1 MPLLRDLH
9 AFSKA
14 LTFAPQASA
23 GCLLGGDHRTTKT
36 NMYSTNTITPDSAPC
51 TTLTQIEGLSPRYSH
66 IPTTQIVQTI
76 REAGWEFAS
85 GTARAGRTPERI
97 AHAAH
102 VLRFRNNSL
111 PKVNDNIIEAVI
123 LNSHDGTTAFEMGFG
138 VYRLAC
144 ANGLII
150 RTASLS
156 GFRLTHSSL
165 NLDNVFHAAR
175 SMSARAPQ
183 VAEIIS
189 RWQEIKLDEEQQL
202 SLIRKSLT
210 ARWDNIAFAD
220 MDAVI
225 RPQRAEDTGSDLWTS
240 FNRIQERVIRGG
252 MEVTLVRPITNEDGT
267 EGRALSRRKAT
278 AIRGAI
284 KQVRL
289 NQELFEI
296 AESFAA

>member
-1 MPLLRDLH
+1 MPRHRHFH

-14 LTFAPQASA
+14 LIFDPVPLTEWHLVGNQAE
-23 GCLLGGDHRTTKT
+23 H
-36 NMYSTNTITPDSAPC
+36 NNIMYNINSV
-51 TTLTQIEGLSPRYSH
+51 TLTSTPVTTTHKRDGLSDRYSL
-66 IPTTQIVQTI
+66 IPTTDICNTLQ
-76 REAGWEFAS
+76 EAGWEFTS
-85 GTARAGRTPERI
+85 GTARRTRSEARSLT
-97 AHAAH
+97 AAH

-144 ANGLII
+144 ANGLVV
-150 RTASLS
+150 RTASLG

-165 NLDNVFHAAR
+165 NLQNVFYAAKT
-175 SMSARAPQ
+175 MSERAPM
-183 VAEIIS
+183 VADTIS

-220 MDAVI
+220 MDSI
-225 RPQRAEDTGSDLWTS
+225 LRPQRAEDTGTDLWTS

-289 NQELFEI
+289 NQELFQI

>member
-1 MPLLRDLH
+1 
-9 AFSKA
+9 
-14 LTFAPQASA
+14 
-23 GCLLGGDHRTTKT
+23 
-36 NMYSTNTITPDSAPC
+36 MYNINTV
-51 TTLTQIEGLSPRYSH
+51 TLTSTPVTTTVKGTGLSDRYSL
-66 IPTTQIVQTI
+66 IPTTDICNALQ
-76 REAGWEFAS
+76 EAGWEFTS
-85 GTARAGRTPERI
+85 GTARRTRSESRSLT
-97 AHAAH
+97 AAH

-111 PKVNDNIIEAVI
+111 PKVGDNIIEAVI

-150 RTASLS
+150 RTASLG

-165 NLDNVFHAAR
+165 NLQNVFYAAKT
-175 SMSARAPQ
+175 MSERAPM
-183 VAEIIS
+183 VADTIS

-210 ARWDNIAFAD
+210 ARWDNIEFSD
-220 MDAVI
+220 MDAFMQ
-225 RPQRAEDTGSDLWTS
+225 PQRAEDTGTDLWTS

-252 MEVTLVRPITNEDGT
+252 MTVTLRRNRHNEAGELTDIFET
-267 EGRALSRRKAT
+267 TRKAT

-289 NQELFEI
+289 NQQLFEI

>member
-1 MPLLRDLH
+1 MYNISTVTLNSTPV
-9 AFSKA
+9 
-14 LTFAPQASA
+14 
-23 GCLLGGDHRTTKT
+23 TTTHKR
-36 NMYSTNTITPDSAPC
+36 A
-51 TTLTQIEGLSPRYSH
+51 GLSDRYSL
-66 IPTTQIVQTI
+66 IPTTDICNTLQ
-76 REAGWEFAS
+76 EAGWEFTS
-85 GTARAGRTPERI
+85 GTARRTRSEARSLT
-97 AHAAH
+97 AAH
-102 VLRFRNNSL
+102 VLRFRNQSL
-111 PKVNDNIIEAVI
+111 PKVGDNIIEAVI

-165 NLDNVFHAAR
+165 NLDNVFYAAR
-175 SMSARAPQ
+175 AMSSRAPQ

-220 MDAVI
+220 MDAI
-225 RPQRAEDTGSDLWTS
+225 LRPQRNEDTGTDLWTS
-240 FNRIQERVIRGG
+240 FNRVQERVIRGG
-252 MEVTLVRPITNEDGT
+252 MEVTLLRTITNEDGT
-267 EGRALSRRKAT
+267 EVRDLSRRKAT

>member
-1 MPLLRDLH
+1 
-9 AFSKA
+9 
-14 LTFAPQASA
+14 
-23 GCLLGGDHRTTKT
+23 
-36 NMYSTNTITPDSAPC
+36 MYNINTINLTSTPVTTTVKGNGLSDRYSLIPTTDIC
-51 TTLTQIEGLSPRYSH
+51 TTLQ
-66 IPTTQIVQTI
+66 
-76 REAGWEFAS
+76 EAGWAFTS
-85 GTARAGRTPERI
+85 GTARRTRSEARSLT
-97 AHAAH
+97 AAH

-111 PKVNDNIIEAVI
+111 PTVGDNIIEAVI

-144 ANGLII
+144 ANGLIV
-150 RTASLS
+150 RTASLG

-165 NLDNVFHAAR
+165 NLNNVFYAAKT
-175 SMSARAPQ
+175 MSERAPM

-189 RWQEIKLDEEQQL
+189 RWQDIKLDEEQQL

-225 RPQRAEDTGSDLWTS
+225 RPQRAEDTGSDLGTS
-240 FNRIQERVIRGG
+240 FNRSQEREIRGG
-252 MEVTLVRPITNEDGT
+252 MDVTLVRPITNEDGT

-289 NQELFEI
+289 NQELFQI